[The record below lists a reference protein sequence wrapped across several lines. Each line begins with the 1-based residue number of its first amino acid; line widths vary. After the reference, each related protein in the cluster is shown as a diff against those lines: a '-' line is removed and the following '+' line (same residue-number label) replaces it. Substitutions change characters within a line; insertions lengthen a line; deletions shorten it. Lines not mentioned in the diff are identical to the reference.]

1 MRLNN
6 KNYYS
11 KTANIEYFSVSQFK
25 QFKKCEAMALA
36 ELKGE
41 YERPKSKAL
50 LLGSFVDE
58 MLTGTKK
65 SKISF
70 IVENRAEIFQKSSK
84 ISKYTNDELVVLLN
98 DYSLD
103 IFNTDN
109 KPYAEIVQALET
121 VEKIKKQPLMKKHFN
136 SKHQTIMTGEIAG
149 VPFKIKM
156 DNYKPNEFIS
166 DGKYMASLRS
176 PNLFEPMVKY
186 WGYDIQGAVYQ
197 EIVYQNTGK
206 RLPFYLD
213 IATKETPSHL
223 AVAEIKQ
230 YDLDEALDTVKALAP
245 HYQAIKNGEIEP
257 ERCEEYDCNYCTETH
272 IITEPI
278 DSNYL
283 GMSTRQIDAANGNFF
298 NTKNTI

>member
-1 MRLNN
+1 MKFSN

-11 KTANIEYFSVSQFK
+11 AKANEAFMSVSQFK
-25 QFKKCEAMALA
+25 SFNRCEAAALA
-36 ELKGE
+36 ELRGE

-65 SKISF
+65 SRIKF
-70 IVENRAEIFQKSSK
+70 IIENRAEIFQKSSK
-84 ISKYTNDELVVLLN
+84 LGKCTDEELAVLLN
-98 DYSLD
+98 DYSFN
-103 IFNTDN
+103 IFDSDN

-121 VEKIKKQPLMKKHFN
+121 IEKIKKQRLMMQHFK
-136 SKHQTIMTGEIAG
+136 SKHQVIMTGEIAG

-156 DNYKPNEFIS
+156 DNYKPGEYIA
-166 DGKYMASLRS
+166 DMKYMASLRS
-176 PNLFEPMVKY
+176 PNMFEPMVKY

-197 EIVYQNTGK
+197 QIVFENTGK

-223 AVAEIKQ
+223 AIAEIKQ
-230 YDLDEALDTVKALAP
+230 YDLDEALEKVKALAP
-245 HYQAIKNGEIEP
+245 RYQGIKNGYIEP
-257 ERCEEYDCNYCTETH
+257 QRCGEYDCSYCTETN

-283 GMSTRQIDAANGNFF
+283 GMSPRQIKAANGEF
-298 NTKNTI
+298 I

>member
-1 MRLNN
+1 MKLTNS
-6 KNYYS
+6 NYYGAKAS
-11 KTANIEYFSVSQFK
+11 QEFMSVSQFK

-65 SKISF
+65 TQRDF
-70 IVENRAEIFQKSSK
+70 IIENRLELFQKSSK
-84 ISKYTNDELVVLLN
+84 TNKVDDNELATLFDEYGLN
-98 DYSLD
+98 
-103 IFNTDN
+103 IFCDDF
-109 KPYAEIVQALET
+109 KPYTEIVQALET
-121 VEKIKKQPLMKKHFN
+121 IEKIKKQPLMMKHFK

-186 WGYDIQGAVYQ
+186 WGYDLQGAVYQ

-213 IATKETPSHL
+213 IATKETPTHL

-230 YDLDEALDTVKALAP
+230 YDLDEALETIKALAP
-245 HYQAIKNGEIEP
+245 RYQAIKNGEIIP
-257 ERCEEYDCNYCTETH
+257 ERCGEYDCKYCTETN
-272 IITEPI
+272 IIIEPI

-283 GMSTRQIDAANGNFF
+283 GMSPRQIKAANGDF
-298 NTKNTI
+298 I

>member
-1 MRLNN
+1 MKLTN
-6 KNYYS
+6 KNYYGS
-11 KTANIEYFSVSQFK
+11 AANQEFMSVSQFK
-25 QFKKCEAMALA
+25 SFKRCEAMALA

-65 SKISF
+65 SQIEF
-70 IVENRAEIFQKSSK
+70 IVKNRSEIFQKSSK
-84 ISKYTNDELVVLLN
+84 LNKYSDEELLVLLN
-98 DYSLD
+98 DTS
-103 IFNTDN
+103 FERFSGDN

-121 VEKIKKQPLMKKHFN
+121 IEKIKKQPLMIQHFK

-156 DNYKPNEFIS
+156 DNYKLDEFIA
-166 DGKYMASLRS
+166 DMKYMASLRS

-230 YDLDEALDTVKALAP
+230 YDLDEALETVKALAP
-245 HYQAIKNGEIEP
+245 RYQAIKKGEIEP
-257 ERCEEYDCNYCTETH
+257 ERCGEYDCHYCTETK
-272 IITEPI
+272 IITKPI

-283 GMSTRQIDAANGNFF
+283 GMSPRQIDAANGNF
-298 NTKNTI
+298 I

>member
-1 MRLNN
+1 MKLTNR
-6 KNYYS
+6 NYYGT
-11 KTANIEYFSVSQFK
+11 KANNEFMSVSQFK
-25 QFKKCEAMALA
+25 QFQKCEAMALA

-65 SKISF
+65 SQIRFVYDNFS
-70 IVENRAEIFQKSSK
+70 ELFQKSSK
-84 ISKYTNDELVVLLN
+84 LSKLDDASRITFIT
-98 DYSLD
+98 DYFADL
-103 IFNTDN
+103 FNADN
-109 KPYAEIVQALET
+109 KPYAEIAQALET
-121 VEKIKKQPLMKKHFN
+121 IEKIKKQPLMMNHFK
-136 SKHQTIMTGEIAG
+136 SKHQVIMTGEIAG

-156 DNYKPNEFIS
+156 DNYKPGKFIA

-197 EIVYQNTGK
+197 EIVYQNTGE

-213 IATKETPSHL
+213 IATKETPTHL

-230 YDLDEALDTVKALAP
+230 YDLDDALDIVIKNAP
-245 HYQAIKNGEIEP
+245 RYQAIKNGEIEP
-257 ERCEEYDCNYCTETH
+257 ERCGEYDCNYCTETE

-278 DSNYL
+278 DSNFL
-283 GMSTRQIDAANGNFF
+283 GLP
-298 NTKNTI
+298 KKH

>member
-1 MRLNN
+1 MKLTN
-6 KNYYS
+6 KNYYGAA
-11 KTANIEYFSVSQFK
+11 ANSSFMSVSQFK
-25 QFKKCEAMALA
+25 QFQKCEAMALA

-65 SKISF
+65 SQVKF
-70 IVENRAEIFQKSSK
+70 IVENRSEIFQKSSK
-84 ISKYTNDELVVLLN
+84 LSKIDDEGLTVIATDFFPN
-98 DYSLD
+98 IFD
-103 IFNTDN
+103 IDN

-121 VEKIKKQPLMKKHFN
+121 IEKIKKQPLMMKHFK
-136 SKHQTIMTGEIAG
+136 SKHQVIMTGVIAG

-156 DNYKPNEFIS
+156 DNYKPGEFIA

-197 EIVYQNTGK
+197 EIVYQNTGE

-213 IATKETPSHL
+213 IATKETPTHL

-230 YDLDEALDTVKALAP
+230 YDLDEALETVIKNAP
-245 HYQAIKNGEIEP
+245 RFQAIKNGEIEP
-257 ERCEEYDCNYCTETH
+257 ERCGEYDCNYCTETE

-278 DSNYL
+278 DSNFL
-283 GMSTRQIDAANGNFF
+283 GLPKRN
-298 NTKNTI
+298 

>member
-1 MRLNN
+1 MKLTN
-6 KNYYS
+6 KNYYGA
-11 KTANIEYFSVSQFK
+11 KANQEFMSVSQFK
-25 QFKKCEAMALA
+25 NFKKCEAMALA

-58 MLTGTKK
+58 MLTGTKE
-65 SKISF
+65 SQTQF
-70 IVENRAEIFQKSSK
+70 IIENRSEIFQKSSK
-84 ISKYTNDELVVLLN
+84 LSKCTDEELAVLLN
-98 DYSLD
+98 DYSLQLLSA
-103 IFNTDN
+103 DN

-121 VEKIKKQPLMKKHFN
+121 IEKIKKQPLMMQHFN

-156 DNYKPNEFIS
+156 DNYKPGEIIA

-206 RLPFYLD
+206 RLPFYLN
-213 IATKETPSHL
+213 IATKEKPAHL

-230 YDLDEALDTVKALAP
+230 YDLDEALENVIKNAP
-245 HYQAIKNGEIEP
+245 RYQAIKNREIEP
-257 ERCEEYDCNYCTETH
+257 ERCEDYNCDYCTETA
-272 IITEPI
+272 IITEPT
-278 DSNYL
+278 DSNFL
-283 GMSTRQIDAANGNFF
+283 GLPQ
-298 NTKNTI
+298 K

>member
-1 MRLNN
+1 MKLTN
-6 KNYYS
+6 KNYYGV
-11 KTANIEYFSVSQFK
+11 KANQEFMSVSQFK
-25 QFKKCEAMALA
+25 NFKRCEAAALA

-58 MLTGTKK
+58 MLTGAKK
-65 SKISF
+65 SQVEF
-70 IVENRAEIFQKSSK
+70 IVENRSDIFQKSSK
-84 ISKYTNDELVVLLN
+84 LNKCTDEELAVLLN
-98 DYSLD
+98 DYSLELL
-103 IFNTDN
+103 NADN

-121 VEKIKKQPLMKKHFN
+121 IEKIKKQPLMMQHFN

-156 DNYKPNEFIS
+156 DNYKPGEFIA
-166 DGKYMASLRS
+166 DMKYMASLRS

-213 IATKETPSHL
+213 IATKESPTHL
-223 AVAEIKQ
+223 AIAEIKQ
-230 YDLDEALDTVKALAP
+230 YDLDEALEIVKALAP
-245 HYQAIKNGEIEP
+245 HFQAIKKGEIKP
-257 ERCEEYDCNYCTETH
+257 ERCGEYDCNYCTETN

-283 GMSTRQIDAANGNFF
+283 GMSPRQINAANGNF
-298 NTKNTI
+298 I

>member
-1 MRLNN
+1 MKLTN
-6 KNYYS
+6 KNYYGAA
-11 KTANIEYFSVSQFK
+11 ANNSFMSVSQFK
-25 QFKKCEAMALA
+25 QFQKCEAMALA

-65 SKISF
+65 SQVKF
-70 IVENRAEIFQKSSK
+70 IVENRSEIFQKSSK
-84 ISKYTNDELVVLLN
+84 LSKIDDEGLTVIATDFFPN
-98 DYSLD
+98 IFD
-103 IFNTDN
+103 IDN

-121 VEKIKKQPLMKKHFN
+121 IEKIKKQPLMMKHFK
-136 SKHQTIMTGEIAG
+136 SKHQVIMTGVIAG

-156 DNYKPNEFIS
+156 DNYKPGEFIA

-197 EIVYQNTGK
+197 EIVYQNTGE

-213 IATKETPSHL
+213 IATKETPTHL

-230 YDLDEALDTVKALAP
+230 YDLDEALETVIKNAP
-245 HYQAIKNGEIEP
+245 RFQAIKNGEIEP
-257 ERCEEYDCNYCTETH
+257 ERCGEYDCNYCTETE

-278 DSNYL
+278 DSNFL
-283 GMSTRQIDAANGNFF
+283 GLPKQH
-298 NTKNTI
+298 

>member
-1 MRLNN
+1 VKLNN
-6 KNYYS
+6 RNYYGS
-11 KTANIEYFSVSQFK
+11 KANQEFMSVSQFK
-25 QFKKCEAMALA
+25 SFKRCEAAALA

-65 SKISF
+65 TQQNF
-70 IVENRAEIFQKSSK
+70 IVENRAELFQKSSK
-84 ISKYTNDELVVLLN
+84 ISKYSDEELAVLLN
-98 DYSLD
+98 DYLTD
-103 IFNTDN
+103 IFNADN

-121 VEKIKKQPLMKKHFN
+121 IEKIKKQPLMMQHFK

-156 DNYKPNEFIS
+156 DNYKPGEFIA
-166 DGKYMASLRS
+166 DMKYMASLRS

-197 EIVYQNTGK
+197 QIVYQNTGK

-213 IATKETPSHL
+213 IATKETPAHL
-223 AVAEIKQ
+223 AIAEIKQ
-230 YDLDEALDTVKALAP
+230 YDLDEALETVKALAP
-245 HYQAIKNGEIEP
+245 RYQAIKNGEIEP
-257 ERCEEYDCNYCTETH
+257 ERCGEYDCNYCTETS

-283 GMSTRQIDAANGNFF
+283 GMSPRQIKAANGDF
-298 NTKNTI
+298 I

>member
-1 MRLNN
+1 MKLTN
-6 KNYYS
+6 KNYYGAA
-11 KTANIEYFSVSQFK
+11 ANNSFMSVSQFK
-25 QFKKCEAMALA
+25 QFEKCESMALA

-65 SKISF
+65 SQVKF
-70 IVENRAEIFQKSSK
+70 IVENRSEIFQKSSK
-84 ISKYTNDELVVLLN
+84 LSKIDDEELTVIATDFFPN
-98 DYSLD
+98 IFD
-103 IFNTDN
+103 IDN

-121 VEKIKKQPLMKKHFN
+121 IEKIKKQPLMMKHFK
-136 SKHQTIMTGEIAG
+136 SKHQVIMTGEIAG

-156 DNYKPNEFIS
+156 DNYKPGEFIA

-197 EIVYQNTGK
+197 EIVYQNTGE

-213 IATKETPSHL
+213 IATKENPSHL

-230 YDLDEALDTVKALAP
+230 YDLDEALETVIKNAP
-245 HYQAIKNGEIEP
+245 RFQAIKNGEIEP
-257 ERCEEYDCNYCTETH
+257 ERCGEYDCNYCTETE

-278 DSNYL
+278 DSNFL
-283 GMSTRQIDAANGNFF
+283 GLPKRN
-298 NTKNTI
+298 

>member
-1 MRLNN
+1 MKLNN

-11 KTANIEYFSVSQFK
+11 LAANREFMSVSQFK
-25 QFKKCEAMALA
+25 QFQRCEAMAMA

-65 SKISF
+65 SRIKFVYNNFS
-70 IVENRAEIFQKSSK
+70 ELFQKSSK
-84 ISKYTNDELVVLLN
+84 LSKLDDAGRLAFIT
-98 DYSLD
+98 DYFSDLF
-103 IFNTDN
+103 ITDN
-109 KPYAEIVQALET
+109 KPYAEIMQALET
-121 VEKIKKQPLMKKHFN
+121 IERIKKQPLMMEHFK
-136 SKHQTIMTGEIAG
+136 SRHQTIMTGEIAG

-156 DNYKPNEFIS
+156 DNYKPGEFIS

-197 EIVYQNTGK
+197 EIVRQNTGE

-213 IATKETPSHL
+213 IATKETPTHL
-223 AVAEIKQ
+223 AVAQINQ
-230 YDLDEALDTVKALAP
+230 YDLDESLETVKALAP
-245 HYQAIKNGEIEP
+245 RYQAIKNGEIKP
-257 ERCEEYDCNYCTETH
+257 ERCGEYTCSYCTETTV
-272 IITEPI
+272 ITEPI

-283 GMSTRQIDAANGNFF
+283 GMSPKQIKAANGDF
-298 NTKNTI
+298 I

>member
-1 MRLNN
+1 MKLTNS
-6 KNYYS
+6 NYYGT
-11 KTANIEYFSVSQFK
+11 KANNEFMSVSQFK
-25 QFKKCEAMALA
+25 QFQKCEAMALA

-41 YERPKSKAL
+41 YKRPKSKAL

-65 SKISF
+65 SQIEF
-70 IVENRAEIFQKSSK
+70 FVENRSEIFQKSSK
-84 ISKYTNDELVVLLN
+84 LSKVDDEGLIAIAT
-98 DYSLD
+98 DYFSDL
-103 IFNTDN
+103 FNADN

-121 VEKIKKQPLMKKHFN
+121 IEKIKKQPLMMQHFK

-156 DNYKPNEFIS
+156 DNYKPGEFIS
-166 DGKYMASLRS
+166 DGKYMSSLRS

-186 WGYDIQGAVYQ
+186 WGYDLQGAVYQ

-223 AVAEIKQ
+223 AIAEINQ
-230 YDLDEALDTVKALAP
+230 YDLDEALEKVKALAP
-245 HYQAIKNGEIEP
+245 RYQAIKNGEIEP
-257 ERCEEYDCNYCTETH
+257 DRCDEYDCNYCTETNVV
-272 IITEPI
+272 TEPI

-283 GMSTRQIDAANGNFF
+283 GMSPRQIKAANGDF
-298 NTKNTI
+298 I

>member
-1 MRLNN
+1 MKLNN
-6 KNYYS
+6 KNYYGP
-11 KTANIEYFSVSQFK
+11 KANQEFMSVSQFK
-25 QFKKCEAMALA
+25 QFQKCEAMALA
-36 ELKGE
+36 ELKDE

-58 MLTGTKK
+58 MLTGNKRTQTE
-65 SKISF
+65 F
-70 IVENRAEIFQKSSK
+70 VVTNRSEIFQKSSK
-84 ISKYTNDELVVLLN
+84 LNKLSDEELIAIAT
-98 DYSLD
+98 DYLPD
-103 IFNTDN
+103 IFVADN

-121 VEKIKKQPLMKKHFN
+121 IEKIKKQPLMMKHFK
-136 SKHQTIMTGEIAG
+136 SKHQTIMMGEIAG

-156 DNYKPNEFIS
+156 DNYKPNEFIA

-213 IATKETPSHL
+213 IATKETPTHL

-230 YDLDEALDTVKALAP
+230 YDLDETLEMVKALAP

-257 ERCEEYDCNYCTETH
+257 KRCGEYDCNYCTETN

-283 GMSTRQIDAANGNFF
+283 GMSPRQIKAANGDF
-298 NTKNTI
+298 I